1 MTTRGPWL
9 PPEEWQRV
17 KLEQRQE
24 LKRVAYRREGGCC
37 FYCDKPLRYESAT
50 MDHIKPKS
58 QGGKLEIGNIV
69 IACFKCNNRRGDYP
83 ADMFLIL
90 MMTGGF

>member
-1 MTTRGPWL
+1 MTTKKWL
-9 PPEEWQRV
+9 PAEEWQRV
-17 KLEQRQE
+17 KLQARQE
-24 LKRVAYRREGGCC
+24 LKQRAFRRENGRC
-37 FYCDKPLRYESAT
+37 FYCDRPLIYHHAT

-83 ADMFLIL
+83 ADIFLIL
-90 MMTGGF
+90 MMTGGV